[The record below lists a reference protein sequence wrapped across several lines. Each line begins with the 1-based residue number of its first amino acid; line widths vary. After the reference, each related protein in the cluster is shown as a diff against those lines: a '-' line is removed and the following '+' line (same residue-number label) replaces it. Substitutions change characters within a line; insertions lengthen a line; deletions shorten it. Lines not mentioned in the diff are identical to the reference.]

1 MRSTPEIIIATFFLF
16 VIVVFTIEFGKPSHK
31 SLRSRGDDVLEDVV
45 SGQGS
50 GAHDN
55 FHVMPDFENPPTLE
69 QSDLIYNLAR
79 NTVPIVIEEYNLIF
93 FLVAKAASSEWLRFF
108 LRLEGN
114 HRWCSNENIH
124 DNEQNGLK
132 YLSHYPIEKAQEMM
146 TSPKWT
152 RAIFVRNPKPRIL
165 SAFLDKAVAHS
176 KHFVAS
182 NCATFAGTG
191 GNHTYCIE
199 HHTEFEF
206 FLYNI
211 TTRLGKNVHWRS
223 IYSRVDEKWWPWI
236 NYVANME
243 HLSED
248 AEHFLRTIKSK
259 VDGVSAWDRI
269 GKTGWSSDER
279 HCDSLG
285 NSSFLAM
292 KDTRHKTNALD
303 HMREYYTPKLERF
316 VEVHYADDFNNPFFK
331 FSDIKLFDK
340 DEGKFII
347 K

>member
-1 MRSTPEIIIATFFLF
+1 
-16 VIVVFTIEFGKPSHK
+16 
-31 SLRSRGDDVLEDVV
+31 
-45 SGQGS
+45 
-50 GAHDN
+50 
-55 FHVMPDFENPPTLE
+55 MPDFENPPTLE

-79 NTVPIVIEEYNLIF
+79 NTVPIVIEEYNLIL